1 MTYSAPV
8 QPAGRSIGVVGGGI
22 LGTVLALRLA
32 QAGARVTVL
41 ERAGSLGGSAGAMD
55 FGGHTVDRFYHVI
68 TPADERVIAL
78 ARELDLDGALRFAPV
93 GAGFF
98 IDGELHPLDGVGDFL
113 RFPAL
118 SPLGRAR
125 LAWFVALCQLRGS
138 YAGLEGIPLER
149 WLRRHCGDEVT
160 DRIWKPLLDSRFDGR
175 HAELPAT
182 YLWARVR
189 RMSGARTARTRHEQ
203 LGHLVGGHQRLVEAA
218 GARAAEHG
226 ARFELG
232 AQVEALLHE
241 NGSVQGLRVGGE
253 DRRFDLT
260 IATLQPP
267 ALRFLLPPPLHRLL
281 DAFPARYLGVVCPIL
296 KVRRSLV
303 PFYAVN
309 ICEPS
314 PITSVVEAS
323 HVVGTEHTGGMR
335 LIYLPKYCEADAPE
349 HTEDDG
355 ALTRRFECMLAR
367 IAPGFRPEAVVERTV
382 QRAKL
387 VEPVHALGQRPR
399 VAPVWPGVSGLAL
412 ASASQ
417 IYPRLLNSES
427 VVRFAEDVAGQAKR
441 RLGLS
446 T

>member
-1 MTYSAPV
+1 MSTLATVLSGNRHQPPSRNGARATVCPASGLSMAPRGCSRKERWVFQVARAAPAAEIRRSTPRGSQARVRSRLSQGSSPRPFYGRPWGRERRRLTYSAPV

-160 DRIWKPLLDSRFDGR
+160 DRIWKPLLDSRLDGR
-175 HAELPAT
+175 HAELPAS
-182 YLWARVR
+182 YLW
-189 RMSGARTARTRHEQ
+189 
-203 LGHLVGGHQRLVEAA
+203 
-218 GARAAEHG
+218 
-226 ARFELG
+226 
-232 AQVEALLHE
+232 
-241 NGSVQGLRVGGE
+241 
-253 DRRFDLT
+253 
-260 IATLQPP
+260 
-267 ALRFLLPPPLHRLL
+267 
-281 DAFPARYLGVVCPIL
+281 
-296 KVRRSLV
+296 
-303 PFYAVN
+303 
-309 ICEPS
+309 
-314 PITSVVEAS
+314 
-323 HVVGTEHTGGMR
+323 
-335 LIYLPKYCEADAPE
+335 
-349 HTEDDG
+349 
-355 ALTRRFECMLAR
+355 
-367 IAPGFRPEAVVERTV
+367 
-382 QRAKL
+382 
-387 VEPVHALGQRPR
+387 
-399 VAPVWPGVSGLAL
+399 
-412 ASASQ
+412 
-417 IYPRLLNSES
+417 
-427 VVRFAEDVAGQAKR
+427 
-441 RLGLS
+441 
-446 T
+446 